1 MAVEITDKNFE
12 ELVLKSEVPVLVD
25 FWAPWCGPCKA
36 IGPIIEELHNEY
48 GNKAVIGKLNVDNN
62 PKVSTDFGVMNIP
75 TLLVFK
81 GGKMV
86 DKIVGAAPK
95 SVLSGKIN
103 AHLVPTA

>member
-1 MAVEITDKNFE
+1 MAVEITDQNFE

-36 IGPIIEELHNEY
+36 IGPIIEELHNDY
-48 GNKAVIGKLNVDNN
+48 GSKAVIGKLNVDNN
-62 PKVSTDFGVMNIP
+62 PKVSMDFGVMNIP

-103 AHLVPTA
+103 AHLVPTT